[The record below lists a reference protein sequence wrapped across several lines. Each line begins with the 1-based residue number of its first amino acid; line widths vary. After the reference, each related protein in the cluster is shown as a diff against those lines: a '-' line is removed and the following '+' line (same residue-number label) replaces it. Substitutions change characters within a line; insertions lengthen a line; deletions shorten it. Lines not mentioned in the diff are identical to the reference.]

1 MGQSWD
7 IALEQYVDIP
17 TSGPVIDPEL
27 PHRRLA
33 LAAEAAERLLAVE
46 DSARMVDELRALI
59 QSELRLDV
67 FFNYRPLGG
76 RLVLEARDGLTP

>member
-17 TSGPVIDPEL
+17 TSGLIIDPEL
-27 PHRRLA
+27 PHRGLA
-33 LAAEAAERLLAVE
+33 LAAEAANRLLAAQ
-46 DSARMVDELRALI
+46 DPARMVDELCALI

-67 FFNYRPLGG
+67 FFNYRLQGG
-76 RLVLEARDGLTP
+76 RLVLEARGGLTP